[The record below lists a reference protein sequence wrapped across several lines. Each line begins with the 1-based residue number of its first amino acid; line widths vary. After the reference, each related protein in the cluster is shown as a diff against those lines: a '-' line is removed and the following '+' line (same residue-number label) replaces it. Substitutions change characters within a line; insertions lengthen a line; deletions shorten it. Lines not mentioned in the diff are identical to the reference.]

1 MKTLLI
7 PIVVLA
13 FSIVPGCG
21 EDAPKK
27 KPREGIV
34 GKKTQQIVPVET
46 LLAKPGAQVAN
57 TTITATDPLTLS
69 GQAYVTQIDRIA
81 GMAVQQA
88 VEIYNATNGEYP
100 KNFQVFMDEVIRV
113 GKPDGIWLPELPDY
127 QKYGYDE
134 KEHKLVV
141 VEYPELKKE
150 LIKKQT
156 E

>member
-1 MKTLLI
+1 MRTYILTF
-7 PIVVLA
+7 IVLT
-13 FSIVPGCG
+13 FTIVSGCG

-46 LLAKPGAQVAN
+46 LLAKPGAQVAS

-88 VEIYNATNGEYP
+88 VEMYNATNGEYP
-100 KNFQVFMDEVIRV
+100 KNFQVFMDEVIGV